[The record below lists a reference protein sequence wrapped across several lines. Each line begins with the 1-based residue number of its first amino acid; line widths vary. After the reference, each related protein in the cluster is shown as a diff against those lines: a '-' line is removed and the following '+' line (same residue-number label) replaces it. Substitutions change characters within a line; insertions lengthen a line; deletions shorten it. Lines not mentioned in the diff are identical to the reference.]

1 MHQFTVALASRIG
14 HHALATRA
22 VYLFDQAV
30 QKGGFRFGRKARL
43 VAGASLIIA
52 LRENKKGETVRD
64 IAVCFCLF
72 LLHLASQSNDDLLPF
87 TSVPSE

>member
-14 HHALATRA
+14 HHALATHA

-64 IAVCFCLF
+64 IAVCFF
-72 LLHLASQSNDDLLPF
+72 LSLS
-87 TSVPSE
+87 PSSRFAV